1 VNDKSEGETPPTRS
15 PRTIRR
21 VTLEREGEP
30 VGSLGPDRQILSLKG
45 SGPFDGMVEILAED
59 GKTTIGQ
66 RTRLKIVPDRVYRIT
81 PGP

>member
-1 VNDKSEGETPPTRS
+1 MNDKSEGETPPTRS

-30 VGSLGPDRQILSLKG
+30 VGSLGPDRQIISLEDV
-45 SGPFDGMVEILAED
+45 GPFEGTADILAED